1 VNSANKTELTVS
13 PSVCYAEGVQRL
25 RFMSQESTTQTEQL
39 SPMDTVGTEIEENRA
54 RIVFDPEAPP
64 WFRTL
69 VHEQLAT
76 ADLLTTERRSTD
88 EEIIDVEL
96 KPETHPTE

>member
-1 VNSANKTELTVS
+1 
-13 PSVCYAEGVQRL
+13 
-25 RFMSQESTTQTEQL
+25 MSQESTTPTEQL

-54 RIVFDPEAPP
+54 RIVFDPEADP

-76 ADLLTTERRSTD
+76 ADLLTTERRSNND
-88 EEIIDVEL
+88 EIIEVEL
-96 KPETHPTE
+96 GSKRHPTD

>member
-1 VNSANKTELTVS
+1 
-13 PSVCYAEGVQRL
+13 
-25 RFMSQESTTQTEQL
+25 MSQESTTPTEQS
-39 SPMDTVGTEIEENRA
+39 SPTDTVGTEIEDNRA
-54 RIVFDPEAPP
+54 RIVFDPEADP

-76 ADLLTTERRSTD
+76 AALLTTERRSTD

-96 KPETHPTE
+96 GSKTHPTDKPC